1 MKIAEITELSK
12 FYKKEKAINSISF
25 SVEENS
31 LFCMVGA
38 DGAGKST
45 TLKILAGILNFE
57 KGSVKVFGEDFRNK
71 RKAEKFRDK
80 IAFMPQGLGQN
91 LYHNLSV
98 EENIDFFANLHGL
111 RRKEIAD
118 RKNKLLKITG
128 LEKFTERQ
136 TSKLSG
142 GMKQKL
148 GICCSLIHLPRLIIL
163 DEPTTGVDP
172 ISRRELYGLLNEF
185 IENEGLT
192 VIVSTAYIDEAE
204 RGSKIAVMH
213 EGEIIFLGSHDDFL
227 KKAPNVYSYSQNDFL
242 QKYSSLESDKY
253 DFIKLGK
260 NSFYYSPKT
269 KNGLIENSNRKNAE
283 LEDTI
288 LSTIGSRKLN
298 FSFSSSEPTKDKKQI
313 CNIENI
319 SKRFGDFYAL
329 KNITM
334 SVRKAEIF
342 GLLGPNGAGKTTLIK
357 IILGLLNPTEGT
369 FQINAPN
376 SNIKENIGYMSQ
388 KFSLYGDLTVYENIY
403 LAGSI
408 RKIPY
413 DKLNKKID
421 NLMELGNLYN
431 YSGEIVDK
439 LPLGIKQRLALMTSI
454 IHDPVIIFLDEPTSG
469 VDPSERDT
477 FWQLI
482 RYLSYEKNT
491 TAIVTTHFTEES
503 EYCDKISLM
512 SGGRI
517 AGMGSPESLKQK
529 TEKIAG
535 KPYEINTAT
544 PFETAEHLK
553 KLNVKTD
560 IFGSKV
566 KFFIKDRSLLPK
578 INYNYKKGEITMDDV
593 FVSITQNEY

>member
-1 MKIAEITELSK
+1 MKIAEITDLSK
-12 FYKKEKAINSISF
+12 SYKKKNAINRLSF
-25 SVEENS
+25 SIEENS

-45 TLKILAGILNFE
+45 TLKILAGILDFD
-57 KGSVKVFGEDFRNK
+57 KGSVKVFGEDFKNK
-71 RKAEKFRDK
+71 RKAERFRDK

-111 RRKEIAD
+111 RRKEITK

-136 TSKLSG
+136 TFKLSG

-213 EGEIIFLGSHDDFL
+213 EGKIIFLGKHDDFL
-227 KKAPNVYSYSQNDFL
+227 NKAPNVYSYSRNDFL
-242 QKYSSLESDKY
+242 QKYSRLEGDKY
-253 DFIKLGK
+253 NFIKLEK
-260 NSFYYSPKT
+260 NSFSYSPKT
-269 KNGLIENSNRKNAE
+269 ENSIIENSTRKSAG

-298 FSFSSSEPTKDKKQI
+298 FSFSPSKSDKDKKQI
-313 CNIENI
+313 CSIENI
-319 SKRFGDFYAL
+319 SKRFGNFYAL

-334 SVRKAEIF
+334 SVRTGEIF

-357 IILGLLNPTEGT
+357 IILGLLTPTEGT
-369 FQINAPN
+369 FQINTPS

-408 RKIPY
+408 RKIPSG
-413 DKLNKKID
+413 KLNKKID
-421 NLMELGNLYN
+421 DLLQLGNLHN
-431 YSGEIVDK
+431 YSGDIVDK

-503 EYCDKISLM
+503 EYCDEISLM
-512 SGGRI
+512 SGGKI
-517 AGMGSPESLKQK
+517 TGMGPPESLKKK
-529 TEKIAG
+529 TKEIAG
-535 KPYEINTAT
+535 EPYEIETTNPFKTA
-544 PFETAEHLK
+544 ASLK
-553 KLNVKTD
+553 KLNIKTD

-566 KFFIKDRSLLPK
+566 KFFVKDTSILPK
-578 INYNYKKGEITMDDV
+578 INYNYKRGEITMDDV